1 MINQGSQHYMKDA
14 QKFKKKVHS
23 KEYKMEGMQASKS
36 FWINEM
42 KWHMK
47 SGVGS
52 GNTGVV

>member
-42 KWHMK
+42 KWDMK